1 MLGCIELFAAGH
13 LPAHDRVDANV
24 KYRTAAAPQ
33 QLLDEAHR
41 LQGQRLQDLVARDHR
56 RADAL
61 SLAVD
66 GWLADFAKERLSS
79 DALAALVRH
88 AEDANLPAWIDA
100 LFRGE
105 KVNLSEGRPALHTA
119 LRQPDDAPVVV
130 DGVDVMPAVRATQ
143 KRMRALVTAVHDGAR
158 VGATGQ
164 RFTDIVH
171 LGIGGSDLGP
181 RLACDALAPVR
192 GAGAA
197 LPTMHFVSNVD
208 PEHLARALGP
218 LNPATTL
225 FVVTSKTFST
235 QETLAN
241 GQAARAWIGQAFP
254 ARTQVAAHFIG
265 VTANVDAAV
274 AFGIARDDVLPL
286 WDWVGGRY
294 SLWSAAGFA
303 IPLALG
309 WSAFTDLLAGAARMD
324 AHFRAAPL
332 PANLPVLAG
341 LVGYWNVRVLGLRQ
355 RIVVPYAQRLAAL
368 PAYLQQLVLESNG
381 KSVTRDGAPVVG
393 PTAAAVWGAVGT
405 DSQHAFFQ
413 WLHQGTDEVP
423 VEFIVP
429 LAAAHPIAQQQT
441 LLVANALAQSQALLE
456 GRDDATLRAELAPL
470 GLAGAALDAAIA
482 ARRCPGDRAS
492 TTLLLPRLDAVE
504 LGALLAF
511 YEHRTYVESILFGIN
526 AFDQWGVELG
536 KQLAGPLVA
545 ALLADAPL
553 PAATDASTR
562 ALSEFAR
569 RALRDD

>member
-1 MLGCIELFAAGH
+1 M
-13 LPAHDRVDANV
+13 
-24 KYRTAAAPQ
+24 KYKTAAAPQ
-33 QLLDEAHR
+33 QLLDEACR
-41 LQGQRLQDLVARDHR
+41 LQKLRLQDLVARDTR
-56 RADAL
+56 RVEAL

-66 GWLADFAKERLSS
+66 GWLADFSKERLSS
-79 DALAALVRH
+79 DALAALLRH
-88 AEDANLPAWIDA
+88 AADVNLGAWVDA

-105 KVNLSEGRPALHTA
+105 RINLSEGRPALHTA
-119 LRQPDDAPVVV
+119 LRQADDTPVMV

-143 KRMRALVTAVHDGAR
+143 RRMRALVAAVHDGTR
-158 VGATGQ
+158 VGAAGKA
-164 RFTDIVH
+164 FTDVVH

-181 RLACDALAPVR
+181 RLACDALAPIR
-192 GAGAA
+192 GARAT
-197 LPTMHFVSNVD
+197 LPGMHFVSNVD

-241 GQAARAWIGQAFP
+241 AQAARAWLQSALPVP
-254 ARTQVAAHFIG
+254 ATASAHFIG

-286 WDWVGGRY
+286 WDWVGGRF
-294 SLWSAAGFA
+294 SLWSAAGLA

-309 WSAFTDLLAGAARMD
+309 WTVFADLLAGAARMD

-355 RIVVPYAQRLAAL
+355 RVVVPYAQRLAAL

-381 KSVTRDGAPVVG
+381 KSVTRDGGPVVG

-423 VEFIVP
+423 VEFVVP
-429 LAAAHPIAQQQT
+429 LRAAHPLAQQQT
-441 LLVANALAQSQALLE
+441 LLVGNALAQAQALLE

-470 GLAGAALDAAIA
+470 GLNAAALDAAIA

-492 TTLLLPRLDAVE
+492 TTLLLPRLDALE

-511 YEHRTYVESILFGIN
+511 YEHRTFVESILFGIN

-562 ALSEFAR
+562 ALWAFAR
-569 RALRDD
+569 RALRDT

>member
-1 MLGCIELFAAGH
+1 M
-13 LPAHDRVDANV
+13 

-33 QLLDEAHR
+33 QLLDEARR
-41 LQGQRLQDLVARDHR
+41 LQQLRLQDLVGRDHLR
-56 RADAL
+56 VEAL
-61 SLAVD
+61 SLTVD
-66 GWLADFAKERLSS
+66 GWRADFSKERLSA
-79 DALAALVRH
+79 DALAGLIGH
-88 AEDANLPAWIDA
+88 AEDANLQAWIGA

-105 KVNLSEGRPALHTA
+105 KINLSEGRPALHTA
-119 LRQPDDAPVVV
+119 VRQPDDAPVMV
-130 DGVDVMPAVRATQ
+130 DGIDVMPAIRATQ
-143 KRMRALVTAVHDGAR
+143 QRMHTLVTAVRDGTR
-158 VGATGQ
+158 VSATGQ
-164 RFTDIVH
+164 RFTDVVH

-181 RLACDALAPVR
+181 RLVCDALAP
-192 GAGAA
+192 
-197 LPTMHFVSNVD
+197 LPGPSATLPRVHFVSNVD

-218 LNPATTL
+218 LQPATTL
-225 FVVTSKTFST
+225 VVVTSKTFST

-241 GQAARAWIGQAFP
+241 AQAAWAWLQQALP
-254 ARTQVAAHFIG
+254 QDAGIATHFIA

-274 AFGIARDDVLPL
+274 AFGVARDDVLPL

-294 SLWSAAGFA
+294 SLWSAAGLA

-309 WSAFTDLLAGAARMD
+309 WTAFTALLAGAARMD
-324 AHFRAAPL
+324 THFRSTPL
-332 PANLPVLAG
+332 ATNLPVLSG

-381 KSVTRDGAPVVG
+381 KSVTRDGAPVAG

-429 LAAAHPIAQQQT
+429 LQAAHPLAHQQT
-441 LLVANALAQSQALLE
+441 LLVANALAQAQALLE
-456 GRDDATLRAELAPL
+456 GRDDATLRAELAPQAL
-470 GLAGAALDAAIA
+470 TGAALEAAIA
-482 ARRCPGDRAS
+482 ARRCAGDRAS
-492 TTLLLPRLDAVE
+492 TTLLLPHLDAVE
-504 LGALLAF
+504 LGALLAY

-536 KQLAGPLVA
+536 KQLAGPLTA
-545 ALLADAPL
+545 ALLGDAPL
-553 PAATDASTR
+553 PATIDASTR

-569 RALRDD
+569 RALRNG

>member
-1 MLGCIELFAAGH
+1 M
-13 LPAHDRVDANV
+13 
-24 KYRTAAAPQ
+24 KYRTPAAPQ

-41 LQGQRLQDLVARDHR
+41 LRGLRLQDLVGRDHR
-56 RADAL
+56 RVEAL
-61 SLAVD
+61 SLTVD
-66 GWLADFAKERLSS
+66 GWLADFSKERLSS
-79 DALAALVRH
+79 SALAALVRH
-88 AEDANLPAWIDA
+88 AEDANLSSWIDA

-119 LRQPDDAPVVV
+119 LRQAGDAPVMV
-130 DGVDVMPAVRATQ
+130 DGIDVLPAIRATQ
-143 KRMRALVTAVHDGAR
+143 LRMRALVTAVHDGTR
-158 VGATGQ
+158 VGVTG
-164 RFTDIVH
+164 RPFTDIVH

-192 GAGAA
+192 GPAST
-197 LPTMHFVSNVD
+197 LPCLHFVSNVD

-241 GQAARAWIGQAFP
+241 AQAARRWLQHALPSHP
-254 ARTQVAAHFIG
+254 AVAAHFIG

-294 SLWSAAGFA
+294 SLWSAAGLA

-309 WSAFTDLLAGAARMD
+309 WTIFADLLAGAARMD

-423 VEFIVP
+423 VEFVVP
-429 LAAAHPIAQQQT
+429 LQAAHPIAQQQT

-456 GRDDATLRAELAPL
+456 GRDDVTLRAELAPL
-470 GLAGAALDAAIA
+470 RLTDAVLDAAVA

-492 TTLLLPRLDAVE
+492 TTLLLPRLDAIE

-511 YEHRTYVESILFGIN
+511 YEHRTFVESILFGIN

-536 KQLAGPLVA
+536 KQLAGPLCA
-545 ALLADAPL
+545 ALLSDTPL

-562 ALSEFAR
+562 ALGDFAR
-569 RALRDD
+569 RALRND

>member
-1 MLGCIELFAAGH
+1 M
-13 LPAHDRVDANV
+13 
-24 KYRTAAAPQ
+24 KYKTAAAPQ
-33 QLLDEAHR
+33 QLLDEACR
-41 LQGQRLQDLVARDHR
+41 LQKLRLQDLVARDTR
-56 RADAL
+56 RVEAL

-66 GWLADFAKERLSS
+66 GWLADFSKERLSS
-79 DALAALVRH
+79 DALAALLRH
-88 AEDANLPAWIDA
+88 AADVNLGAWVDA

-105 KVNLSEGRPALHTA
+105 RINLSEGRPALHTA
-119 LRQPDDAPVVV
+119 LRQADDTPVMV

-143 KRMRALVTAVHDGAR
+143 RRMRALVAAVHDGTR
-158 VGATGQ
+158 VGAAGKA
-164 RFTDIVH
+164 FTDVVH

-181 RLACDALAPVR
+181 RLACDALAPIR
-192 GAGAA
+192 GARAT
-197 LPTMHFVSNVD
+197 LPGMHFVSNVD

-241 GQAARAWIGQAFP
+241 AQAARAWLQSALPVP
-254 ARTQVAAHFIG
+254 ATAGAHFIG

-286 WDWVGGRY
+286 WDWVGGRF
-294 SLWSAAGFA
+294 SLWSAAGLA

-309 WSAFTDLLAGAARMD
+309 WTVFADLLAGAARMD

-355 RIVVPYAQRLAAL
+355 RVVVPYAQRLAAL

-381 KSVTRDGAPVVG
+381 KSVTRDGGPVVG

-423 VEFIVP
+423 VEFVVP
-429 LAAAHPIAQQQT
+429 LRAAHPLAQQQT
-441 LLVANALAQSQALLE
+441 LLVGNALAQAQALLE

-470 GLAGAALDAAIA
+470 GLNAAALDAAIA

-562 ALSEFAR
+562 ALLAFAR
-569 RALRDD
+569 RALRDT

>member
-1 MLGCIELFAAGH
+1 MAG
-13 LPAHDRVDANV
+13 DTNRV
-24 KYRTAAAPQ
+24 
-33 QLLDEAHR
+33 E
-41 LQGQRLQDLVARDHR
+41 
-56 RADAL
+56 AL
-61 SLAVD
+61 SLVVD
-66 GWLADFAKERLSS
+66 GWLADFSKERLSS
-79 DALAALVRH
+79 AALAALVRY
-88 AEDANLPAWIDA
+88 AEDVNLPAWIDA

-105 KVNLSEGRPALHTA
+105 KVNLSEGRPVLHTA
-119 LRQPDDAPVVV
+119 LRQADDAPVVV
-130 DGVDVMPAVRATQ
+130 DGVDVMPAIRATQ
-143 KRMRALVTAVHDGAR
+143 RRMRALVAAVHDGSRA
-158 VGATGQ
+158 GASGKA
-164 RFTDIVH
+164 FTDVVH

-181 RLACDALAPVR
+181 RLACAALAPIPT
-192 GAGAA
+192 ATAS
-197 LPTMHFVSNVD
+197 LPRMHFVSNVD
-208 PEHLARALGP
+208 PEHLARTLGP
-218 LNPATTL
+218 LDPASTL
-225 FVVTSKTFST
+225 FVVTSKTFTT

-241 GQAARAWIGQAFP
+241 AQAARAWLQRALPLPP
-254 ARTQVAAHFIG
+254 AAATHFIG

-274 AFGIARDDVLPL
+274 AFGIAPADVLPL

-294 SLWSAAGFA
+294 SLWSAAGLA

-309 WSAFTDLLAGAARMD
+309 WTIFADLLAGAARMD
-324 AHFRAAPL
+324 AHFHAVPL
-332 PANLPVLAG
+332 PVNLPVLAG

-355 RIVVPYAQRLAAL
+355 RVVVPYAQRLAAL

-423 VEFIVP
+423 VEFVVP
-429 LAAAHPIAQQQT
+429 LRAAHPLAQQQT
-441 LLVANALAQSQALLE
+441 LLVANALAQAQALLE
-456 GRDDATLRAELAPL
+456 GRDDATVRAELAPL
-470 GLAGAALDAAIA
+470 GLTAAALDAAIA

-511 YEHRTYVESILFGIN
+511 YEHRTFVESILFGIN

-545 ALLADAPL
+545 ALCTDAPL

-562 ALSEFAR
+562 ALSTFAR
-569 RALRDD
+569 RALRDA